1 MEEMNT
7 VCLVKKTKVDQMIK
21 KILEEY
27 TMVKE
32 FVDNEE
38 DLSLSSETLK
48 SAYIATCYRA
58 IGELSVVLY
67 FDLVSVAE
75 LRQLE
80 LDLRYYLMKLNWC

>member
-1 MEEMNT
+1 MEEMNN

-27 TMVKE
+27 TVVKN
-32 FVDNEE
+32 FVDNE
-38 DLSLSSETLK
+38 DLSLCAVSLK
-48 SAYIATCYRA
+48 EAHIATCYRA

-67 FDLVSVAE
+67 FDLFSVAE

-80 LDLRYYLMKLNWC
+80 LDLRYYLFKLNWS

>member
-1 MEEMNT
+1 MEEMNN

-27 TMVKE
+27 TVVKN
-32 FVDNEE
+32 FVDNE
-38 DLSLSSETLK
+38 DLSLCTESLK
-48 SAYIATCYRA
+48 EAHIATCYRA

-67 FDLVSVAE
+67 FDLFSVAE

-80 LDLRYYLMKLNWC
+80 LDLRYYLFKLNWS